1 MNHMP
6 STFVG
11 KPEISIPFPRLR
23 CCAAALLEGKATG
36 AQVVQTKGRHQG
48 EMGGN
53 QDTPTKDG
61 RTKKQG
67 KITMHWHICIT
78 YIYTII
84 YLPDILPK
92 SLWLRIV
99 GVTAV
104 VGGLAP
110 AFAGAAG
117 PGGGAGNNSARKCTN
132 SQAQSRPGCKTP

>member
-1 MNHMP
+1 MDEQKN
-6 STFVG
+6 SG
-11 KPEISIPFPRLR
+11 KSPCIGIYVSHIY
-23 CCAAALLEGKATG
+23 
-36 AQVVQTKGRHQG
+36 
-48 EMGGN
+48 
-53 QDTPTKDG
+53 
-61 RTKKQG
+61 
-67 KITMHWHICIT
+67 ICI

>member
-1 MNHMP
+1 MLLP
-6 STFVG
+6 SLKERPLELKLSRPKVDIKERWGGTR
-11 KPEISIPFPRLR
+11 IRLR
-23 CCAAALLEGKATG
+23 KMDEQKNRGKSPCIG
-36 AQVVQTKGRHQG
+36 IYVS
-48 EMGGN
+48 
-53 QDTPTKDG
+53 
-61 RTKKQG
+61 
-67 KITMHWHICIT
+67 HI